1 MNTDHIVHNSN
12 TQCMECQH
20 CGFQQAVKMPA
31 PIDAILGKFDAF
43 MEAHKGC
50 KAPIAEAVMSDYV
63 KGFDHGCDYIVREI
77 EIWSAK
83 HQYDV
88 VALLAHLR
96 QEGKPS

>member
-1 MNTDHIVHNSN
+1 
-12 TQCMECQH
+12 MECQH
-20 CGFQQAVKMPA
+20 CGFQQAISIPA
-31 PIDAILGKFDAF
+31 PMDAILGKFDSF
-43 MEAHKGC
+43 MQAHKDC

-88 VALLAHLR
+88 TALLAHLR
-96 QEGKPS
+96 SEDIPNAAPIKS